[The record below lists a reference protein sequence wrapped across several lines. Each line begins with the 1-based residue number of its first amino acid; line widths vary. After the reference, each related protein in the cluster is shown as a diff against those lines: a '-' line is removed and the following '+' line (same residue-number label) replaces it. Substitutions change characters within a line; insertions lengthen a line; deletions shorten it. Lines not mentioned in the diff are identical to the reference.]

1 MKTNQLMQVR
11 LGDLILPIEHSTM
24 MGSLNALWDYGNTI
38 RRMKGLSALDMS
50 NYLRSPEVLEFAVVI
65 QRNMKYVDSTDYSF
79 LRVESDT
86 LGHAVIAGGEL
97 TVIRTK
103 RGKGGGTWAHL
114 YLLID
119 AAARLDAEFK
129 YKVYE
134 TFVTNRL
141 LEWRDESGD
150 AFLEMNVALDRFLPI
165 ETDDV
170 SIRKQRYISLA
181 VALKEKILGVGE
193 NWNNASYQQL
203 KARTDIE
210 RNLITFLGNGF
221 IRDFNHLLEVIRK
234 Q

>member
-24 MGSLNALWDYGNTI
+24 MGSLNTLWDYGNTI
-38 RRMKGLSALDMS
+38 RRMKGLTALEMQ
-50 NYLRSPEVLEFAVVI
+50 NYVRSPEVLEFAVVI
-65 QRNMKYVDSTDYSF
+65 ERNLKTVESTVYD
-79 LRVESDT
+79 LHVESDAF
-86 LGHAVIAGGEL
+86 GRAVIAGGEL

-165 ETDDV
+165 K
-170 SIRKQRYISLA
+170 SI
-181 VALKEKILGVGE
+181 ILQTTRSDLSE
-193 NWNNASYQQL
+193 NM
-203 KARTDIE
+203 RDT
-210 RNLITFLGNGF
+210 NLGITPFL
-221 IRDFNHLLEVIRK
+221 RR
-234 Q
+234 